1 MKFIQIA
8 GTKEVVITT
17 KKANAVTDGEK
28 GFAEQTVANRIGF
41 ILPAGCKANLK
52 EGNTFYTKASY
63 IKGTFY
69 VGGNFAYNATL
80 VTYFGGDA
88 KDTDNIVKY

>member
-1 MKFIQIA
+1 M
-8 GTKEVVITT
+8 
-17 KKANAVTDGEK
+17 
-28 GFAEQTVANRIGF
+28 
-41 ILPAGCKANLK
+41 K